1 MDDEQLFRQAMLG
14 VKPLRQDKVDIQPI
28 QSLVDPIRRRKAAIA
43 ERSEDNALSD
53 AVQLVDNDAVVSFK
67 RPGMQQQMF
76 KKLRLG
82 KYESQARLDLHGL
95 QIEQARAA
103 VYEFILACQREALRT
118 VIIVHGKGQRSATGE
133 ALLKSHTVHWL
144 EQMQPVMAFHSAQAR
159 HGGAGAVYVLLR
171 KNDKAKQADDAQQ
184 GDR

>member
-103 VYEFILACQREALRT
+103 VY
-118 VIIVHGKGQRSATGE
+118 
-133 ALLKSHTVHWL
+133 
-144 EQMQPVMAFHSAQAR
+144 
-159 HGGAGAVYVLLR
+159 
-171 KNDKAKQADDAQQ
+171 
-184 GDR
+184 